1 MPKYKRMPE
10 DDDDGKPSKP
20 GRKEFREDVAGA
32 VKDALHSK
40 KKGRK
45 KGKKAV
51 SKGWKKLKRPKAGK
65 YDDISSKDLYDLVKG
80 KRDMILSKKG
90 IPAKIPRGRAKLIE
104 ICRKIK
110 A

>member
-1 MPKYKRMPE
+1 M
-10 DDDDGKPSKP
+10 KP

-32 VKDALHSK
+32 VKDAL

-45 KGKKAV
+45 AKGKAKK
-51 SKGWKKLKRPKAGK
+51 SLEQGWKKVKRASKGKGK
-65 YDDISSKDLYDLVKG
+65 YDDISSKDLYEMVKG
-80 KRDMILSKKG
+80 KRDMILQKKG

>member
-1 MPKYKRMPE
+1 MP
-10 DDDDGKPSKP
+10 DDDEEGKPLKP
-20 GRKEFREDVAGA
+20 GRKEFREDVTGA
-32 VKDALHSK
+32 VKDAM

-45 KGKKAV
+45 KGKKAKNAV
-51 SKGWKKLKRPKAGK
+51 SKGWKKVKRAGKAK

-104 ICRKIK
+104 ICKKIK